1 MTQPKITNLCHG
13 TVFIFCLHR
22 AVLSIVLE
30 DQNIVNFDVSVNQ
43 TSLVDVPEASQ
54 DVLRPKT

>member
-1 MTQPKITNLCHG
+1 MTQPKITNLRHG
-13 TVFIFCLHR
+13 TVFIFCLHC
-22 AVLSIVLE
+22 AGLSIVLE